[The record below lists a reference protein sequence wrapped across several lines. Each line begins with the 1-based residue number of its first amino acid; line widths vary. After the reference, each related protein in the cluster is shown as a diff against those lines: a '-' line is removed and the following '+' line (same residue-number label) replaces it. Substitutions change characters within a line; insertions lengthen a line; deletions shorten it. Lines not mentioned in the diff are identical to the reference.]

1 MEAAV
6 LKLMDEAPDI
16 CEGIEPVLPHPG
28 EPGGAVDGPLE
39 VGRMGVGVAGTTR
52 HIGKAT

>member
-1 MEAAV
+1 M